1 MLIRGFNQTAL
12 AWSRS
17 RTHRATWQRTKWV
30 LAFVVVAAGTQ
41 TTEREL
47 LAWGREHLAPHQVP
61 AFVTFVDR
69 LPRNSVGKL
78 VRAELQKRHPQHSTS

>member
-1 MLIRGFNQTAL
+1 M
-12 AWSRS
+12 
-17 RTHRATWQRTKWV
+17 
-30 LAFVVVAAGTQ
+30 VVAPGAE

-47 LAWGREHLAPHQVP
+47 LAWCREHLAAYQVP

-78 VRAELQKRHPQHSTS
+78 IRADLQNATLYATRPQPTASK